1 MGKDITSATAKVKLF
16 CALTPAGLSF
26 EEYSADSQWS
36 KDANTVIES
45 RMGVDGKIS
54 FGYTPTVKRT
64 NFVFQPNSPTLER
77 LAYIIQTQNTTMKPI
92 VCQLLI
98 DLGSIDRSFYL
109 VNACITTGDILP
121 NGGRVLEPVTIT
133 VDYESIESAK
143 K

>member
-1 MGKDITSATAKVKLF
+1 MDITSATAKVKLF

-26 EEYSADSQWS
+26 ERYAADSAWS
-36 KDANTVIES
+36 KETNTVIES

-54 FGYTPTVKRT
+54 FGYTPSVKTV
-64 NFVFQPNSPTLER
+64 NFEFQPDSPTLER

-92 VCQLLI
+92 VCQVLI
-98 DLGSIDRSFYL
+98 DLGSIERSFYL

-121 NGGRVLEPVTIT
+121 AGGRVLEPVTISLS
-133 VDYESIESAK
+133 YESIESAK

>member
-1 MGKDITSATAKVKLF
+1 MDITSATAKVKLF

-26 EEYSADSQWS
+26 ERYASDSAWS
-36 KDANTVIES
+36 KETNKVIES

-54 FGYTPTVKRT
+54 FGYTPSVKTV
-64 NFVFQPNSPTLER
+64 NFVFQPDSPTLER

-92 VCQLLI
+92 VCQVLI
-98 DLGSIDRSFYL
+98 DLGSIERSFYL

-121 NGGRVLEPVTIT
+121 AGGRVLEPVTISLS
-133 VDYESIESAK
+133 YESIESAK